1 MIRTKKNP
9 GFSMME
15 LLITLALLGVLA
27 AFTVPQLFMTSS
39 INANAKYTKTA
50 HDVALMVSTAY
61 ERYKVANQ
69 GVVSPD
75 AQFSDLVGYMNYVKL
90 DTSNSTIIDEPP
102 TGMWRSATRRTC
114 GPQYVGTHYCYF
126 LHNGAVIW
134 YVNLYYF
141 KSSNST
147 NAIWF
152 NLDPDGSGPAEALQL
167 WLTYNGY
174 VYTVKNLPTTMT
186 MGYIFSTSTQ
196 SPTTQDA
203 SWFNGF

>member
-1 MIRTKKNP
+1 MISTKKNP

-39 INANAKYTKTA
+39 TNANTKYTKTA
-50 HDVALMVSTAY
+50 HDVALMVATAY
-61 ERYKVANQ
+61 ERYKVANP
-69 GVVSPD
+69 GALS
-75 AQFSDLVGYMNYVKL
+75 ANTQFRDLVAYMNYVKL

-114 GPQYVGTHYCYF
+114 GTQFVGTHYCYF
-126 LHNGAVIW
+126 LHNGAVMW
-134 YVNLYYF
+134 YNTLFYF
-141 KSSNST
+141 AGANTT

-152 NLDPDGSGPAEALQL
+152 NFDPDGSGPADALQF
-167 WLTYNGY
+167 WLTYDGY